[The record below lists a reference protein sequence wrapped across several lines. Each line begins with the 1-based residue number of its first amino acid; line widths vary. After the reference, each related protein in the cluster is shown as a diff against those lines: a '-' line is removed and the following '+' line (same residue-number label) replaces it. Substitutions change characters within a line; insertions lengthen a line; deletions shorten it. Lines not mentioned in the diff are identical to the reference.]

1 MYPLLSANDNGD
13 GDDTIPGSLP
23 RKDARVTRVSF
34 EDTLRVLVG
43 RYELRRPLGR
53 GGMADVYLA
62 HDTLLRRDVAV
73 KILRQDLG
81 SDPKITQRFVRE
93 GMALAAVESP
103 HVVPIHDVV
112 VGEDTFLVLRYV
124 TGRSLDALLALEA
137 PLSAERAI
145 RLIGQILDGLIA
157 LHNRRLVHRDLKP
170 ANVLVD
176 HGDHAV
182 IIDLGVALD
191 RRVPKITPA
200 DAIAGTPAFMAPE
213 HKNGSQVDP
222 RSDLYQVGYL
232 LAHAL
237 TGVDP
242 TPLDAAA
249 REQLFRLIPAP
260 LDGVVRRALA
270 DRPDD
275 RYADASTMQ
284 RAVLAALRPRPLQ
297 WTRPSELR

>member
-1 MYPLLSANDNGD
+1 LLSANDNGD
-13 GDDTIPGSLP
+13 GDSTIPGSVP
-23 RKDARVTRVSF
+23 RRDARVSRVSC

-62 HDTLLRRDVAV
+62 HDTTLRRDVAV
-73 KILRQDLG
+73 KILRQDLAA
-81 SDPKITQRFVRE
+81 DPQCAQRFVRE
-93 GMALAAVESP
+93 AMALAAVDSP
-103 HVVPIHDVV
+103 HVVPIHDIV
-112 VGEDTFLVLRYV
+112 VGDDTFLVLRYV
-124 TGRSLDALLALEA
+124 TGRSLDALLSLEA

-145 RLIGQILDGLIA
+145 RLVGQILDGLIA

-176 HGDHAV
+176 HGDRAM

-191 RRVPKITPA
+191 RRVPKITPV

-213 HKNGSQVDP
+213 HKNGWRVDP

-242 TPLDAAA
+242 TPLDAAG
-249 REQLFRLIPAP
+249 REQLFGLIPAP

-275 RYADASTMQ
+275 RFADASTMQ
-284 RAVLAALRPRPLQ
+284 RAVLAALRPRPLH
-297 WTRPSELR
+297 WTRPSDSHLR